1 MAYTEKPLVPGSA
14 LTASAAGY
22 YTVPAATTTIVKEI
36 EICNTDS
43 VTRTFTLYMLPTAG
57 TSPGVANT
65 MFISVTMQ
73 PSETKIF
80 GLTRVLTQGNT
91 ISAFA
96 SQAGVVA
103 LNGSG
108 VERT

>member
-1 MAYTEKPLVPGSA
+1 MAYTEKPLIAGSA
-14 LTASAAGY
+14 LTAAAAGY

-36 EICNTDS
+36 EICNTDY
-43 VTRTFTLYMLPTAG
+43 VTHSFTLYMLPTAG
-57 TSPGVANT
+57 TTPGVSNT
-65 MFISVTMQ
+65 MFSSVTMQ
-73 PSETKIF
+73 PNETKIF
-80 GLTRVLTQGNT
+80 GLTRVLTAGNT

-103 LNGSG
+103 INASG